1 MSPEAAGGLNTWSS
15 GSLLGCG
22 FEMKKLF
29 LRLTLILAF
38 WMMSAAIRS
47 PTWALEGPTYSPDQV
62 KKVVS
67 EKLMEMKPPI
77 TEIYYYDL
85 YKWKLVSHTILNVSH
100 GGSGRWEVLSH
111 VSFDGYHKGL
121 SVGRDSCALRWHFDE
136 RTGSLELVENN
147 LLAPQGAPATYS
159 RSEVIDIVAKHLSD
173 MHYDNAP
180 LNYHDTAHFKLN
192 YLGHGKW
199 EVRVV
204 ITNAVGLWIFDERNQ
219 DVQFRERLG
228 P

>member
-1 MSPEAAGGLNTWSS
+1 MWQAAGGLGTTALWWPP
-15 GSLLGCG
+15 GVW
-22 FEMKKLF
+22 FEMKNLF
-29 LRLTLILAF
+29 LGLTLILAF
-38 WMMSAAIRS
+38 LTANVALWS
-47 PTWALEGPTYSPDQV
+47 PTWALAGPAYSPDQV
-62 KKVVS
+62 KSLVF
-67 EKLMEMKPPI
+67 ERLRDMKPPI

-85 YKWKLVSHTILNVSH
+85 YKWKLVSHHILNASY

-111 VSFDGYHKGL
+111 ASFDGYHKGL
-121 SVGRDSCALRWHFDE
+121 SVGRDGCALRWHFDE

-147 LLAPQGAPATYS
+147 LLSPEGTPASSS
-159 RSEVIDIVAKHLSD
+159 RSEVIHIVAKHLSD

-192 YLGHGKW
+192 YLGYGKW

-204 ITNAVGLWIFDERNQ
+204 ITNAVGLWVFDERNQ
-219 DVQFRERLG
+219 DIQFLGRLG